1 MIENWLVFSGVQVIL
16 MLNCFAVDQVQQLVG
31 EIDEK
36 ETAAEDDLCDIGNVF
51 FDLILEI

>member
-1 MIENWLVFSGVQVIL
+1 MIENRLVFSGVQVIL

-36 ETAAEDDLCDIGNVF
+36 EAAAEDDLCDVGNVF